1 MEMTRETALKLAKS
15 LTFVHFSRFD
25 HDAFAGVRSALPMIA
40 ETEFEGKELVFVLDG
55 NVLEIS
61 DTEGEFVTFNLF
73 D

>member
-15 LTFVHFSRFD
+15 LTFSHFSRFD

-40 ETEFEGKELVFVLDG
+40 ETEFEGKDLVLVLDG